1 MRILRPLMDLIVYI
15 IFSTCG
21 DIYMS
26 RRRTIL
32 KSKNMMEISD
42 HMTGNSVVRKH
53 GRRVRAKKEKVTPEA
68 MRKNNLRIA
77 RRKLRLLIDNNFNA
91 GDYYLT
97 LTFKERLSIDE
108 AKDCIRKF
116 NRRLRGLYQKANIEL
131 KYLYVMEGKIKFHFH
146 MLINQGIQISPIL
159 LKELWPHGYTKIELY
174 RGEAEDAINLANY
187 FLKEKEMAIDK
198 ASQAELM
205 KQKWVSSK
213 NLVKPEEEKKILTAS
228 EWRKEIQVPKGYYLD
243 TDSVYEGVNN
253 FGYPFR
259 TYRLIKLQDWSEVRE
274 KRKSTKALSILRE

>member
-1 MRILRPLMDLIVYI
+1 MDLIVYI

>member
-1 MRILRPLMDLIVYI
+1 MDLIVYI

-53 GRRVRAKKEKVTPEA
+53 GRRVRSKKEKVTPEA

-108 AKDCIRKF
+108 VKDCIRKF

-131 KYLYVMEGKIKFHFH
+131 KYLYVMEGKIRFHFH

-243 TDSVYEGVNN
+243 TDSVYGGVNN

>member
-1 MRILRPLMDLIVYI
+1 
-15 IFSTCG
+15 
-21 DIYMS
+21 MS

-131 KYLYVMEGKIKFHFH
+131 KYLYVMEGKIRFHFH

-159 LKELWPHGYTKIELY
+159 LKELWPHGYTKIEFY

-198 ASQAELM
+198 ASQAELI

-259 TYRLIKLQDWSEVRE
+259 TYRLIKLQDWSEVCE